1 MFKAVFSNN
10 KYILSKLVEAIL
22 DYYKIDLDIKDKEL
36 IIKNNE
42 LPLDNYQDKQLI
54 CDYIIKIDK
63 NTEINIEVNR
73 SKYIGVTE
81 RNLTY
86 SFKIFYDHFKSGD
99 KYDKFNRYTLLQ
111 INFNNYSNPNGKNI
125 NRYYMIDIDDIE
137 NMLSNSYSLMNIDIA
152 SCYKLVY
159 NNDNLKEISD
169 LEKWSAIIGCEYL
182 EDISFILEKGM
193 KSMNKEEKEK
203 LIKEIKE
210 KAKDKEILEAVK
222 LENTMEDRFKMIED
236 LALETGLQQGI
247 EQGIKQGIK
256 QGIEQGIEQKT
267 VELIMNM
274 IVNNIDY
281 DTISKITSKSI
292 KEIKEIEK
300 SIKG

>member
-182 EDISFILEKGM
+182 EDISFILEKGLI
-193 KSMNKEEKEK
+193 SMNKEEKEK

-247 EQGIKQGIK
+247 EQGIKQGI
-256 QGIEQGIEQKT
+256 EQKT

-292 KEIKEIEK
+292 EEIKEIEK
-300 SIKG
+300 SIKD